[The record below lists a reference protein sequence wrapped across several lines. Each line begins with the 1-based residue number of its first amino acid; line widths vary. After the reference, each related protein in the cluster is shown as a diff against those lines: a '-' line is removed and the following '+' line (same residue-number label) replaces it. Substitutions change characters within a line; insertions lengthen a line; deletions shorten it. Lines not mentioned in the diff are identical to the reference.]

1 MAIASHV
8 TKNSSTAARAMRPCT
23 AVGHLSVSGFS
34 SLNYHCGFWECCAEA
49 GPGRKGVPGRAEKGR
64 LFVWEKHLMGSS
76 GPHPSPV
83 RNFPAAESFLGSV
96 RNPPAFSSIQG
107 VNEMWTQLHQHQAPT
122 SRPVHFSFFA
132 HVGPP
137 PYPGF
142 PVSSLGPPLSVPP
155 DESSPGFVCRRLTDS
170 CHRRLRC
177 CDAFPC
183 RHNLGSCSPHM
194 LANGKPAAELNRETL
209 P

>member
-1 MAIASHV
+1 M
-8 TKNSSTAARAMRPCT
+8 NSSTAARATRPCT

-49 GPGRKGVPGRAEKGR
+49 GPGWKGVPGRAEKGR
-64 LFVWEKHLMGSS
+64 LFVWEKYLMGSS

-122 SRPVHFSFFA
+122 SRPVHFSSFA

-137 PYPGF
+137 PNPGF
-142 PVSSLGPPLSVPP
+142 PVSSLGPAPSVPP
-155 DESSPGFVCRRLTDS
+155 DESSPRALFAAVRLTLVTVVS
-170 CHRRLRC
+170 
-177 CDAFPC
+177 A
-183 RHNLGSCSPHM
+183 GAM
-194 LANGKPAAELNRETL
+194 LSLAAATLDPAARICMYPTWRGLINHGLT
-209 P
+209 